1 MSTIKNKQGVKS
13 YCVDQ
18 AVKFITSKPTEIGH
32 NSDVTEDPVELAKS
46 FYAFISSDDE
56 DADKAASQQ

>member
-46 FYAFISSDDE
+46 FYDFISSDE